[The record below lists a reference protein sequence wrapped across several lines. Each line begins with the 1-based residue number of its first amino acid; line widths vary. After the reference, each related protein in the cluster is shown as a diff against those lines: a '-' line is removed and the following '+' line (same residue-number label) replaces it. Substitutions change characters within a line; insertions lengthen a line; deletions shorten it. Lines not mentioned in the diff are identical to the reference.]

1 MTAELSTEIDEQKEE
16 MEQLKKEKNDILDD
30 MEAHKLAVSKLCIV
44 NYMHL
49 RVHAAILSFVE
60 SLSSFRVCIH
70 KCTFLSSF
78 GVSFIHY
85 IYGMNDT
92 VYSHWLHSY

>member
-16 MEQLKKEKNDILDD
+16 MEQLKKEKNEILDD

-49 RVHAAILSFVE
+49 RVHAAVLSFVE
-60 SLSSFRVCIH
+60 SLSSLRVCIYTSVLF
-70 KCTFLSSF
+70 CPLSECPLF
-78 GVSFIHY
+78 TIF
-85 IYGMNDT
+85 T
-92 VYSHWLHSY
+92 E